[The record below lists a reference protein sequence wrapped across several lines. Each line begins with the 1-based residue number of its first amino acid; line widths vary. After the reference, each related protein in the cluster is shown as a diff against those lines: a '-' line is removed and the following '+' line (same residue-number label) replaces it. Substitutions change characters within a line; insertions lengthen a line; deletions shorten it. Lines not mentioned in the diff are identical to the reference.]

1 MIWYCISALSNN
13 WNQFIM
19 DEAMKLDRIG
29 NAIVVNV
36 KAESKSYQYFLHM
49 IYSENSARAYQLSHQ
64 NGKAGKKLP

>member
-36 KAESKSYQYFLHM
+36 NAESKSYQYFLQM
-49 IYSENSARAYQLSHQ
+49 FYSENSARAYQLSKQ
-64 NGKAGKKLP
+64 NGKAR